1 MTTEAHIVLDIDARG
16 CHRCGD
22 AIEHDGHRQLFITQV
37 LGAGAVA
44 AFAVVVVEGAAWISA
59 GRMHG
64 LQVVGHGNPIV
75 LLFVPMTPTQT
86 LAGGNGLR
94 WVMKKPRCFRSR
106 GFGRAG
112 RTGQAESTIPPARA
126 IRQVCAQ
133 RRTPGR
139 SNGPAFRRST
149 ICCGHRPRCSAAG
162 NQ

>member
-75 LLFVPMTPTQT
+75 LLFVPMAPTQA
-86 LAGGNGLR
+86 LAGGNGLS

-106 GFGRAG
+106 GFGGAG
-112 RTGQAESTIPPARA
+112 RSGPAESTIPPARA

-149 ICCGHRPRCSAAG
+149 ICCGHQLRCSAVRTG
-162 NQ
+162 